1 MEYQIAF
8 APELDLSP
16 ADFVA
21 AWNEDPESRAKAE
34 ACLDSAGVRAYDPFV
49 AGAIAVL
56 VTLGGGVATN
66 ALYDLL
72 KQLFVKRG
80 EHRHIRITTV
90 KKPDGSEIQIIDIDQ

>member
-1 MEYQIAF
+1 MEYQIVL
-8 APELDLSP
+8 APDLDLSP

-21 AWNEDPESRAKAE
+21 AWNKDPEHRAKAE
-34 ACLDSAGVRAYDPFV
+34 ARLDSAAAHAYDPFV

-56 VTLGGGVATN
+56 VTLGGGIATN

-80 EHRHIRITTV
+80 EHRRIKITTV
-90 KKPDGSEIQIIDIDQ
+90 KRPDGSEIQVIDIDQ